1 MSDAT
6 RQPCF
11 YLPISRGQPPS
22 PQQAPTAEAP
32 ELNSFGPERPI
43 GVPCSKA
50 MRGLAPAFLACPNG
64 ARRCIPIGQSGG
76 EVISSWPACDSPML
90 LCSRTTSE
98 FPGPSQASV
107 GRVCP
112 LFWGPRAWAE
122 MSSGLGL
129 SLWCRGKDHDLSAH
143 TPLGDGVL
151 TGAARL
157 HINKLKAKP
166 KRSSAEDTDHGARGI
181 AHSFPILA
189 LKRSAFLLEVLV
201 VRQSAIGPH
210 FAVAPPPGILDL
222 HYRPRPTELRDSR
235 TPSTAVLW
243 ARSSLFVPRVSS
255 LVFCFSSRR
264 PLVSFGCLGSP
275 VGLLSV
281 LMCVCVHTRGLSPC

>member
-189 LKRSAFLLEVLV
+189 LKRSAFLLEVFV

-210 FAVAPPPGILDL
+210 FAVAPPRGFWIYTTGLA
-222 HYRPRPTELRDSR
+222 RPNCATQGRHPPPFFGLALPFLCRACPLLFSASPADVHSFR
-235 TPSTAVLW
+235 LVAW
-243 ARSSLFVPRVSS
+243 ARQLDYYR
-255 LVFCFSSRR
+255 C
-264 PLVSFGCLGSP
+264 
-275 VGLLSV
+275 
-281 LMCVCVHTRGLSPC
+281 